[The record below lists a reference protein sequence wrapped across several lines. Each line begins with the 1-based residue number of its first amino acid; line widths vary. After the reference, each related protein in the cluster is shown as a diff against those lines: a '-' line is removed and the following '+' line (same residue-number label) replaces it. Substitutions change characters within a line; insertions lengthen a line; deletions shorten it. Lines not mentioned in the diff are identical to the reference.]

1 MTDKT
6 PKKNAIV
13 VNTQTDLS
21 FYHNIELVK
30 VS

>member
-6 PKKNAIV
+6 PKKNVIV
-13 VNTQTDLS
+13 VNTDIDLS
-21 FYHNIELVK
+21 FYDNIELVK